1 MKTLIAAA
9 VLALTSTA
17 ALADRYDDRYYDSR
31 YETRY
36 YDTRYDDRYD
46 NRYDNRRGRCDRCGV
61 VLDINRYGGHGN
73 RHSNAGGT
81 VLGALVGGAIGNQVG
96 KGDGRKAATV
106 AGAVIGGVAGNRID
120 DRNGDGSRRYEIL
133 VRMDDGR
140 RVVID
145 QNDLNGV
152 REGSRVY
159 VRNGRARLL

>member
-1 MKTLIAAA
+1 MKTLIAAIS
-9 VLALTSTA
+9 LALSSA
-17 ALADRYDDRYYDSR
+17 ALADHRYDDRYHDGRY
-31 YETRY
+31 YETRN
-36 YDTRYDDRYD
+36 DRYHS
-46 NRYDNRRGRCDRCGV
+46 RYGCDRCGV
-61 VLDINRYGGHGN
+61 VLDINRYGHRN

-120 DRNGDGSRRYEIL
+120 DRNGDGGDRYEVL

-140 RVVID
+140 RIVLN

-159 VRNGRARLL
+159 VRNGRARLR